1 MTARI
6 LKLLLWAAF
15 VAGALELSAR
25 LFLFPQYTAMLPDMY
40 WQHPVLG
47 HYNKPNLAVRRFN
60 PMNYDVINHT
70 NSLGMR
76 GRENDRD
83 RELAGVWIAGGS
95 NTFGGYVPDDD
106 VFAAGLKRYEIWAA
120 NLASEGHSIA
130 SQAAMLRVLARE
142 GYRPRS
148 VVLVLSMYF
157 AIRDYSADFPVLT
170 EPLAGSLSAA
180 PVSIKTARQNLIAGM
195 TDTRD
200 ALPSNFQAIRARL
213 LKSSA
218 LYGWFKVGIMGLP
231 ALRGWTLRAG
241 LRSDLDFV
249 QNFDLNLLRP
259 LTDENPARQKI
270 ESTADYVAAVSRLV
284 KETFDVPFGVM
295 ILPAHHQLHPESFAR
310 YVAHYGLAGQDLK
323 PLRALTALKTALE
336 RRDISLVDTFP
347 ALRDSGIARLT
358 FPDDGHLTAE
368 AHRIVARVLAN
379 WLKNDMRS
387 GAPKVSVPR

>member
-6 LKLLLWAAF
+6 LKLMLWAALA
-15 VAGALELSAR
+15 VGVLELSAR

-76 GRENDRD
+76 GREKDRE

-95 NTFGGYVPDDD
+95 NTFGGYVSDGD
-106 VFAAGLKRYEIWAA
+106 VFAAGLKRYDIWAA

-157 AIRDYSADFPVLT
+157 AIRDYSNDFSALT
-170 EPLAGSLSAA
+170 EPLAGSLSGA
-180 PVSIKTARQNLIAGM
+180 PVSTKTARQNLIAAM
-195 TDTRD
+195 TDTRE
-200 ALPSNFQAIRARL
+200 ALPNDFQAIRARL

-218 LYGWFKVGIMGLP
+218 LYGWFKVGTMGVP
-231 ALRGWTLRAG
+231 VLRDWTLRAG
-241 LRSDLDFV
+241 LRNDLDFV
-249 QNFDLNLLRP
+249 QNFDLKLLRP
-259 LTDENPARQKI
+259 LTDDNSGRGEI
-270 ESTADYVAAVSRLV
+270 ESTADYVAAVSKMV
-284 KETFDVPFGVM
+284 KEMFDVPFGVL

-310 YVAHYGLAGQDLK
+310 YVAHHGLTGQDLE
-323 PLRALTALKTALE
+323 PLRALTALKAALE
-336 RRDISLVDTFP
+336 RRDIPFLDTFP
-347 ALRDSGIARLT
+347 ALRDSGIARFT

-387 GAPKVSVPR
+387 GAPKVPVPR